1 MISAILIDCCLHQ
14 SSSEGLGAG
23 RNTHRQTCEER
34 VYTGGLS
41 GPSARS
47 LGNLADEGGG
57 KILGVEDTK
66 KHDLM
71 NHLSGAHIE
80 THGLQTHMVTVRVCT
95 GSITCMLWLYSL
107 GLLTLGLGI
116 TVTFPACPCDSFP
129 PIWVPCPALI

>member
-71 NHLSGAHIE
+71 NQLSGAHIK
-80 THGLQTHMVTVRVCT
+80 THGLLWAQNTHGDCKGLHRIHYVYVMVV
-95 GSITCMLWLYSL
+95 
-107 GLLTLGLGI
+107 
-116 TVTFPACPCDSFP
+116 
-129 PIWVPCPALI
+129 